1 MSGNFPLATI
11 PGMLD
16 DLDTALKWVQSNVD
30 PSAALEHVC
39 CTAWGSR
46 RQGSTCARARV
57 YMWLQLPTLWGLCC
71 AITSLYLFQ
80 GLEFGILELW
90 DIGFRVGGFIGLKV

>member
-46 RQGSTCARARV
+46 RQGGTCARARV

-71 AITSLYLFQ
+71 TITDLHVIFVSGVGVR
-80 GLEFGILELW
+80 GL
-90 DIGFRVGGFIGLKV
+90 RVVGYGV